1 MRLVLMGMLG
11 LGLVGTMVSLVI
23 MVKLRMGYVLNTTV
37 RLGIM
42 LRLVRFDIM
51 KLCRVGIIDVFH

>member
-51 KLCRVGIIDVFH
+51 KLNIGLVL